1 MFVMVTTVSYSC
13 NVSVVTGTP
22 VAPHHAF
29 KEISMIETIQ
39 DIIDT
44 VFGAIAVVAINVVS
58 SLQGAR

>member
-1 MFVMVTTVSYSC
+1 MWGSGECSPH
-13 NVSVVTGTP
+13 TP
-22 VAPHHAF
+22 TF

-44 VFGAIAVVAINVVS
+44 VFGAVATIAINVVS